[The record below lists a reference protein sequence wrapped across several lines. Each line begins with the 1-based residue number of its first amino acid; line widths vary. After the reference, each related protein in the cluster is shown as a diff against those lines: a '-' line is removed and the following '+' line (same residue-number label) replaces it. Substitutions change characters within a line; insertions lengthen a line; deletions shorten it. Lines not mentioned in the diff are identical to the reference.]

1 MKPLLFVL
9 LLAVPV
15 QEQERPPVPK
25 DSVEVTVIGCLT
37 GRALKATETR
47 QVDVQSGPDVRGRT
61 FRVAGKKDVMA
72 LVKKHNKQLVE
83 VTGLVKRSALD
94 DRGVNVGNRVAINGG
109 LPVAGRGIP
118 SAADNV
124 PVLDVTA
131 VRMRASACGG

>member
-1 MKPLLFVL
+1 
-9 LLAVPV
+9 
-15 QEQERPPVPK
+15 VPK

-124 PVLDVTA
+124 PVLDATA
-131 VRMRASACGG
+131 VRMRATSCGS

>member
-83 VTGLVKRSALD
+83 VTGQVKRSALD